1 MPVAKRKA
9 SSKSSGKAKGAKR
22 TKPNGSSSGQ
32 KKSKQKQNG
41 AAGGEKRERG
51 PPTFVV
57 GPSSALEE
65 ADEDEAMMEEEDD
78 ILQDGANTFLNGLDL
93 KQISRYA
100 DCYSCVLQ
108 YLCMYRHQIKKIH
121 QSRMEKGKASLTE
134 RTLQDDLDHE
144 RCPLRHWSSHE
155 GRRASR
161 RRTHD

>member
-93 KQISRYA
+93 KQISRYVDYCLMFA
-100 DCYSCVLQ
+100 ILMHVALSDQGNLLKQ
-108 YLCMYRHQIKKIH
+108 N
-121 QSRMEKGKASLTE
+121 GKRKSL
-134 RTLQDDLDHE
+134 
-144 RCPLRHWSSHE
+144 
-155 GRRASR
+155 AY
-161 RRTHD
+161 RTHPPRRP